1 MEPPDEQR
9 VTDADMGGH
18 VADPYDE
25 AGEADAAEGSPEDED
40 AVASRRDRHTGSLGR
55 NLPVAIAS
63 GVVMAIIFLATI
75 FWSPWAFLVFVFAL
89 VVIGLLELDSAF
101 RSHGLRPATPV
112 ALGAGVV
119 MFFGSYAGGESAQ
132 SLGLVLLV
140 LGALAWAL
148 LDPGGHEDL
157 GAEGTSKLLGTG
169 RITGSLGA
177 TCFMTL
183 WVPFLASFIGLLLA
197 RENGAW
203 YVMAPVALAVSN
215 DIGAFAFGSRFG
227 RHKLSPS
234 VSPGKSWEGFAGG
247 VVTVLVIAALITSR
261 VPGFDMLTAL
271 AMGAG
276 VAFAAT
282 LGDLAESLVKRDLGV
297 KDLGNI
303 IPGHGGIM
311 DRVDAIVFALP
322 VAHLVLIVLGL

>member
-1 MEPPDEQR
+1 MDLPDEQGA
-9 VTDADMGGH
+9 TDAE
-18 VADPYDE
+18 VSQA
-25 AGEADAAEGSPEDED
+25 
-40 AVASRRDRHTGSLGR
+40 RRDQHTGSLGR

-63 GVVMAIIFLATI
+63 GVVMAVVFLVTI
-75 FWSPWAFLVFVFAL
+75 FWSPWAFLVFVFVL

-101 RSHGLRPATPV
+101 RAHGLRPATPV

-119 MFFGSYAGGESAQ
+119 MFFGAYAGGESAQ

-140 LGALAWAL
+140 LGTLAWAL
-148 LDPGGHEDL
+148 LDPGGPGGQEHHVP
-157 GAEGTSKLLGTG
+157 ARSLGTG
-169 RITGSLGA
+169 RITGNLSA

-234 VSPGKSWEGFAGG
+234 VSPGKSWEGSAGG
-247 VVTVLVIAALITSR
+247 VLTVLVLAALITSR
-261 VPGFDMLTAL
+261 VPGFDMTTAL
-271 AMGAG
+271 ALGLG
-276 VAFAAT
+276 VAIAAT
-282 LGDLAESLVKRDLGV
+282 IGDLAESLVKRDLGV

-322 VAHLVLIVLGL
+322 VAHLVLTAFGI